1 MSVWIW
7 ILVVVVA
14 VVAAIVVT
22 TLIVR
27 RNDARKVGFMMDA
40 LEDGELNFHFKE
52 KSALNRALNR
62 IKGIFERRDAA
73 NEESSQNKL
82 FRVMT
87 HEIMNT
93 VAPIASLSDALLNEE
108 GVDVK
113 AGLETISACD
123 ALLTEEGVD
132 VKAGLETISASSKD
146 LIRFVESYRSMTQA
160 QPPVR
165 KAVMV
170 DELMDRVLLLNKAKI
185 AEQGATLTYQANTP
199 DLLVYA
205 DEGQIMQVFNNLIK
219 NAVQAGATSIRITAD
234 LNSEDQTVIRVANN
248 GKAIPLRQTEE
259 IFIPFYTTKP
269 NGTGIG
275 LSLSKQIM
283 VKHNGTLVLEQSD
296 SNVTIF
302 ALIFK

>member
-1 MSVWIW
+1 MSAWIW

-22 TLIVR
+22 ALIVR

-113 AGLETISACD
+113 AGLETISA
-123 ALLTEEGVD
+123 
-132 VKAGLETISASSKD
+132 SSKD

-160 QPPVR
+160 QPPLR

-170 DELMDRVLLLNKAKI
+170 DELMDRVLLLNKAKV

-199 DLLVYA
+199 DLLIYA

-283 VKHNGTLVLEQSD
+283 VRHNGNLVLEQSD
-296 SNVTIF
+296 SSLTVF
-302 ALIFK
+302 ALLFK

>member
-1 MSVWIW
+1 MSAWIW
-7 ILVVVVA
+7 IWIVVVA
-14 VVAAIVVT
+14 VIAAVVVT
-22 TLIVR
+22 ALIVR

-62 IKGIFERRDAA
+62 VKGIFERRDAA

-93 VAPIASLSDALLNEE
+93 VAPIASLS
-108 GVDVK
+108 
-113 AGLETISACD
+113 D

-170 DELMDRVLLLNKAKI
+170 DELMGRVLLLNKAKI

-199 DLLVYA
+199 DLLIYA

-234 LNSEDQTVIRVANN
+234 LNSEDQTVLRVANN
-248 GKAIPLRQTEE
+248 GKAIPLRQVEE
-259 IFIPFYTTKP
+259 IFVPFYTTKP

-283 VKHNGTLVLEQSD
+283 VKHNGKLILEQSD
-296 SNVTIF
+296 SQITIF
-302 ALIFK
+302 SLIFK

>member
-93 VAPIASLSDALLNEE
+93 VAPIASLSDALL
-108 GVDVK
+108 
-113 AGLETISACD
+113 
-123 ALLTEEGVD
+123 TEEGVD

-160 QPPVR
+160 QPPLR

-199 DLLVYA
+199 DLLIYA
-205 DEGQIMQVFNNLIK
+205 DEGQIMMVFNNLIK

-283 VKHNGTLVLEQSD
+283 VRHNGNLVLEQSD
-296 SNVTIF
+296 SNLTVF
-302 ALIFK
+302 ALLFK

>member
-7 ILVVVVA
+7 IWVVVVA

-22 TLIVR
+22 ALIVR

-40 LEDGELNFHFKE
+40 LEDCELNFHFKE

-113 AGLETISACD
+113 AGLETISA
-123 ALLTEEGVD
+123 
-132 VKAGLETISASSKD
+132 SSKD

-199 DLLVYA
+199 DLLIYA

-219 NAVQAGATSIRITAD
+219 NAVQAGATSIRITSD
-234 LNSEDQTVIRVANN
+234 LNSEDQTIIRVANN

-283 VKHNGTLVLEQSD
+283 VKHNGNLYLEQSD
-296 SNVTIF
+296 SQMTIF
-302 ALIFK
+302 SLIFK

>member
-1 MSVWIW
+1 MSAWIW

-14 VVAAIVVT
+14 VVATVVVT
-22 TLIVR
+22 ALIVR

-73 NEESSQNKL
+73 NEESSQKKL

-93 VAPIASLSDALLNEE
+93 VAPIASLS
-108 GVDVK
+108 
-113 AGLETISACD
+113 D

-199 DLLVYA
+199 DLLIYA
-205 DEGQIMQVFNNLIK
+205 DEGQIMQVLNNLIK
-219 NAVQAGATSIRITAD
+219 NAVQAGANSIRITAD

-283 VKHNGTLVLEQSD
+283 VRHHGNLVLEQSD
-296 SNVTIF
+296 SNLTVF
-302 ALIFK
+302 ALLFK

>member
-1 MSVWIW
+1 MSIWIW
-7 ILVVVVA
+7 IAIIVVA
-14 VVAAIVVT
+14 VVASVVVT
-22 TLIVR
+22 FVLTR
-27 RNDARKVGFMMDA
+27 RHDTKKVSFMMDA
-40 LEDGELNFHFKE
+40 LEDGELNFRFQE
-52 KSALNRALNR
+52 KSSLNRALNR
-62 IKGIFERRDAA
+62 IRGIFERRSAVD
-73 NEESSQNKL
+73 ESASWSKL
-82 FRVMT
+82 FRVIT

-93 VAPIASLSDALLNEE
+93 VAPIASLSDALSKEE
-108 GVDVK
+108 DLDVK
-113 AGLETISACD
+113 AGLETIS
-123 ALLTEEGVD
+123 E
-132 VKAGLETISASSKD
+132 SSKD

-185 AEQGATLTYQANTP
+185 AEQGAILTYQANTP
-199 DLLVYA
+199 DLLIYV

>member
-14 VVAAIVVT
+14 VVAATVVT

-113 AGLETISACD
+113 AGLETISA
-123 ALLTEEGVD
+123 
-132 VKAGLETISASSKD
+132 SSKD

-199 DLLVYA
+199 DLLIYA

-219 NAVQAGATSIRITAD
+219 NAVQAGATSIRITSD
-234 LNSEDQTVIRVANN
+234 LNSEDQTIIRVANN

-283 VKHNGTLVLEQSD
+283 VKHNGNLFLEQSD
-296 SNVTIF
+296 SQMTIF
-302 ALIFK
+302 SLIFK

>member
-1 MSVWIW
+1 MSAWIW
-7 ILVVVVA
+7 ILIVVA
-14 VVAAIVVT
+14 TVVAAIVVT

-52 KSALNRALNR
+52 KSALNRTLNR

-93 VAPIASLSDALLNEE
+93 VAPIASLSDALL
-108 GVDVK
+108 
-113 AGLETISACD
+113 
-123 ALLTEEGVD
+123 TEDGVD

-199 DLLVYA
+199 DLLIYA

-283 VKHNGTLVLEQSD
+283 VRHNGNLVLEQSD
-296 SNVTIF
+296 SNLTVF
-302 ALIFK
+302 ALLFK

>member
-7 ILVVVVA
+7 ILVVVV
-14 VVAAIVVT
+14 VVIAAIVVT

-93 VAPIASLSDALLNEE
+93 VAPIASLSDALL
-108 GVDVK
+108 
-113 AGLETISACD
+113 
-123 ALLTEEGVD
+123 TEEGVD

-199 DLLVYA
+199 DLLIYA

-219 NAVQAGATSIRITAD
+219 NAVQAGASTIRITAD
-234 LNSEDQTVIRVANN
+234 LNSEDQTIIRVANN

-296 SNVTIF
+296 SNLTVF
-302 ALIFK
+302 ALLFK

>member
-1 MSVWIW
+1 MNAWIW
-7 ILVVVVA
+7 IWVVVVA
-14 VVAAIVVT
+14 VVAAIVAT

-93 VAPIASLSDALLNEE
+93 VSPIASLS
-108 GVDVK
+108 
-113 AGLETISACD
+113 D

-132 VKAGLETISASSKD
+132 VKAGLQTISASSKD

-199 DLLVYA
+199 DLLIYA
-205 DEGQIMQVFNNLIK
+205 DEGQIMQVLNNLIK
-219 NAVQAGATSIRITAD
+219 NAVQAGANSIRINAD

-248 GKAIPLRQTEE
+248 GKAIPLRQIEE
-259 IFIPFYTTKP
+259 IFVPFYTTKP

-283 VKHNGTLVLEQSD
+283 VRHNGNLVLEQSD
-296 SNVTIF
+296 SNLTIF